1 MKNLLAFFTLLYF
14 CPDLHAQQKVATYTI
29 TADSVLLTSC
39 DSTELIIQNHT
50 QNIPGFLFN
59 TGNGHTIFKHALL
72 PIGANS
78 YLLGA
83 DTLNLTTN
91 AWLQG
96 GNMFGTTG
104 ILGTLDNNHLDLY
117 THDSARARLTN
128 TGDLLIGTTADNGY
142 RLQTSGGG
150 IFQDG
155 GVYHKNYYTNTGNAS
170 FEMGSGYE
178 LYGIPH
184 ASGGYIYYLSGG
196 LSGDFD
202 AAWGM
207 AIGNSNNKIMQFEDD
222 LISTNQLLQ
231 INAGINLLE
240 QNSYLQSPYVG
251 FQYQSYSGWNWVLM
265 NSSGEPNFMVS
276 HLGNTVLGST
286 TDYNIKL
293 QVTGNG
299 YFSGNLGIG
308 TLYPTAQL
316 HTTGAVRFA
325 GLTQD
330 STQTQVLV
338 TDANGNVYYRSAS
351 SLAADNPVRSSLAVN
366 GTIKSK
372 KIIVS
377 PDEWADY
384 VFDTAYHLPDLDE
397 VEAYI
402 HREHHLPGIPNT
414 AAVKRDSLDVGAN
427 QAALLKKIEELTLYS
442 IQQDKKLSKQDKEI
456 DLLKARLEKLEKIIV
471 QKD

>member
-1 MKNLLAFFTLLYF
+1 MAILCFSHPLFSQT
-14 CPDLHAQQKVATYTI
+14 VYTI
-29 TADSVLLTSC
+29 TADSVKLTGC
-39 DSTELIIQNHT
+39 DSSELIIQNHT
-50 QNIPGFLFN
+50 QNVPGFLFN
-59 TGNGHTIFKHALL
+59 TGNGRTIFKHALQ

-83 DTLNLTTN
+83 DTLNLATN

-96 GNMFGTTG
+96 GNSFGTTG

-128 TGDLLIGTTADNGY
+128 TGNLLIGTTTDNGY
-142 RLQTSGGG
+142 RLHTSGGG

-202 AAWGM
+202 AQWAM
-207 AIGNSNNKIMQFEDD
+207 AIGNSSNKIMEIKDS

-240 QNSYLQSPYVG
+240 QNSYMQSPYVG
-251 FQYQSYSGWNWVLM
+251 FQYQSASDWNWALM
-265 NSSGEPNFMVS
+265 NSAGQPNFMVTR
-276 HLGNTVLGST
+276 LGNTVLGST

-293 QVTGNG
+293 QVTGSG
-299 YFSGNLGIG
+299 YFSGDLGIG

-316 HTTGAVRFA
+316 HTTGSVRFA

-330 STQTQVLV
+330 STKTEVLV
-338 TDANGNVYYRSAS
+338 TDVNGNLYYRSAS
-351 SLAADNPVRSSLAVN
+351 SLAADEPIRSSLAVN
-366 GTIKSK
+366 GAIKSK
-372 KIIVS
+372 KIIIS

-384 VFDTAYHLPDLDE
+384 VFDSTYRLPNLTD
-397 VEAYI
+397 VESYI
-402 HREHHLPGIPNT
+402 HREHHLSGIPT
-414 AAVKRDSLDVGAN
+414 AAAVQKDSLDIGAS
-427 QAALLKKIEELTLYS
+427 QAALLKKIEELTLYT
-442 IQQDKKLSKQDKEI
+442 IEQKKEI
-456 DLLKARLEKLEKIIV
+456 EALNARVEKLERSPGDKTK
-471 QKD
+471 QLKK